1 MECNSKYGP
10 CAQTPAQR
18 YYVLL
23 RLQDAI
29 PSLRTKATPY
39 AQQLYASYVA
49 GDLSWTEVRH
59 ALNVRHC
66 QQAPTG

>member
-1 MECNSKYGP
+1 MEYNSKYGP
-10 CAQTPAQR
+10 GAQTPAQR

-39 AQQLYASYVA
+39 ALQLYASYVA
-49 GDLSWTEVRH
+49 GELSWSEVRQ
-59 ALNVRHC
+59 ALNARLR
-66 QQAPTG
+66 